1 MSVLSSQ
8 GMLSF
13 LSGSCWSYSVFSY
26 VKPTYFVPT
35 YVIFFILLMISNSF
49 FCIWQLLVLF
59 CGGLQALLGMIMFNL
74 GLNFGF
80 TSLGDQVH
88 FLCVWIIGLC

>member
-1 MSVLSSQ
+1 
-8 GMLSF
+8 
-13 LSGSCWSYSVFSY
+13 
-26 VKPTYFVPT
+26 
-35 YVIFFILLMISNSF
+35 MISNSF

-88 FLCVWIIGLC
+88 FVFVDYWIMLNLGIVTALCSIIE